1 MKNRSLWLSS
11 MALVAGLAFMGSA
24 HATWT
29 FTGTGTADGLG
40 DGGTKATTA
49 GISGGSGAPTLG
61 ISGAFALNGTGNAAF
76 ASGAKWITSMTG
88 TTNPVTTG
96 AQLNFYSG
104 SGLGMASDSAT
115 AGIDNSG
122 NTEAIMLS
130 FSSSVVLTSIGINAC
145 DKVTNKCGGGS
156 TTSSYD
162 ADVSLFRY
170 TGAGTPASMNGV
182 ASDLTGMALA
192 GWALVSNYANLQG
205 VPTPDL
211 VNAGAASSSYW
222 LISAYNSSYGT
233 GTGLTQGDDCFE
245 LAAVSGTLA
254 GGGNGTGTGG
264 SVPEPTSVA
273 RAALGLFGA
282 TRVTRRRTAHVA
294 IAAA

>member
-11 MALVAGLAFMGSA
+11 LAVVAGIAFMGSA

-29 FTGTGTADGLG
+29 FAGTGTVDGLG
-40 DGGTKATTA
+40 DGGTKATTS
-49 GISGGSGAPTLG
+49 GITGGSGAPTLS
-61 ISGAFALNGTGNAAF
+61 ISGAYAVNGALDTAF
-76 ASGAKWITSMTG
+76 ASGAGWITSTTG

-145 DKVTNKCGGGS
+145 DKVTKKCGGGS

-182 ASDLTGMALA
+182 ASDLTGMAAA
-192 GWALVSNYANLQG
+192 GWTLVSNYADLQG
-205 VPTPDL
+205 APSPDL

-222 LISAYNSSYGT
+222 LISAYNTSYGP
-233 GTGLTQGDDCFE
+233 GTNLTKGDDCFE
-245 LAAVSGTLA
+245 LASVSATS
-254 GGGNGTGTGG
+254 GGGSTGTGG
-264 SVPEPTSVA
+264 SVPEPTSLALVA
-273 RAALGLFGA
+273 IGMFGA
-282 TRVTRRRTAHVA
+282 SRVTRRRAARTAM
-294 IAAA
+294 AA